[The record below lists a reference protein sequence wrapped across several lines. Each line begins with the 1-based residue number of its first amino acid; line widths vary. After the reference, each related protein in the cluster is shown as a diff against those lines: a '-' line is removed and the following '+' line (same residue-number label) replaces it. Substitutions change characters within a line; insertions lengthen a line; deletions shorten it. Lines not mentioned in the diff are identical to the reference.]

1 MNKKLLVCVALAA
14 LFAAGPALPQMAASG
29 ASNDPAAG
37 IVAVSPA
44 DQEMA
49 IALELFAAHKNDEA
63 IQHLIAAADGGNVS
77 AQVML
82 GMMYLHGP
90 VMYNLDIDQDLGA
103 ALTLLNRAALA
114 GSAVAKYTLANIE
127 LFGMPR
133 TLENVLP
140 RDKPR
145 PATPGSL
152 TKLF

>member
-1 MNKKLLVCVALAA
+1 MNKKLLVCAALAA
-14 LFAAGPALPQMAASG
+14 LFAAGPVLPQTAVSG
-29 ASNDPAAG
+29 ASYDAPAA
-37 IVAVSPA
+37 VAAVSPA
-44 DQEMA
+44 DAEMA

-63 IQHLIAAADGGNVS
+63 IQHLIAAADYGNVG

-90 VMYNLDIDQDLGA
+90 VMYNLDIAQDFDA
-103 ALTLLNRAALA
+103 ALALLNRAALA

-145 PATPGSL
+145 PTTPGVL
-152 TKLF
+152 TKPF